1 MAEHVWSVLCD
12 RSVIDKS
19 SNQVSLLNVVESL
32 KLFVDKEELDKLR
45 QLGGGSEE
53 APSFKRRMHF
63 VTWWVRSA
71 LDVPE
76 TVPIRIVVISPRGER
91 GGTASATVDLS
102 EKSSYRIQIVIDGLK
117 YLGEGRYW
125 FAVEQKV
132 DEEEWSEVARVPLS
146 VAVTEANE
154 ENMKVA
160 GLRP

>member
-1 MAEHVWSVLCD
+1 MAEHVWSILCD

-32 KLFVDKEELDKLR
+32 NLFVDQEELDTLR
-45 QLGGGSEE
+45 QLDSSSDE
-53 APSFKRRMHF
+53 APSVRRRMHF
-63 VTWWVRSA
+63 VTWWVRSDLEA
-71 LDVPE
+71 PE
-76 TVPIRIVVISPRGER
+76 TVPIRIVVISPRGTR
-91 GGTASATVDLS
+91 GGTAPATVDLS

-117 YLGEGRYW
+117 FLGEGRYW

-132 DEEEWSEVARVPLS
+132 GTEEWCEVARVPLT

-154 ENMKVA
+154 ENMTVE

>member
-1 MAEHVWSVLCD
+1 MAEHVWSILCD

-32 KLFVDKEELDKLR
+32 NLFVDQEELDKLR
-45 QLGGGSEE
+45 QLDPSSDE
-53 APSFKRRMHF
+53 APSFRRRMHF
-63 VTWWVRSA
+63 VTWWVRSD
-71 LDVPE
+71 LDAPE
-76 TVPIRIVVISPRGER
+76 TVPIRIVVISPGSTRS
-91 GGTASATVDLS
+91 GTAPATVGLS

-117 YLGEGRYW
+117 FLDQGRYW

-132 DEEEWSEVARVPLS
+132 GAEEWCEVARVPLT

-154 ENMKVA
+154 ENMTVE